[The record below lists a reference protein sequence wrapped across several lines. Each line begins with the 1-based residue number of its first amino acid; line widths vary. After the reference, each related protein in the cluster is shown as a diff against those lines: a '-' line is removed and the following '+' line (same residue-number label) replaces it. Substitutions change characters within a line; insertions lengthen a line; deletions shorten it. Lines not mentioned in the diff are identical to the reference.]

1 MFLSFDILLMH
12 AGVVQWLVYDLAK
25 VEMGVR
31 SSSLAPFEYNLRTI
45 MVRTTYGL

>member
-31 SSSLAPFEYNLRTI
+31 SSSLAP
-45 MVRTTYGL
+45 

>member
-1 MFLSFDILLMH
+1 MH

-31 SSSLAPFEYNLRTI
+31 SSSLAPNRLERKEKNAI
-45 MVRTTYGL
+45 N